1 MSRRRPAF
9 LQSDLTRV
17 FRAAKAAGVNVRVK
31 ITEDVM
37 DVIMGDQTGDADE
50 AIAALE
56 AWQRKKGPKT

>member
-56 AWQRKKGPKT
+56 AWQRKKGQKT